1 MFTSKSA
8 NREKTAVSLSLIG
21 PGTIITGNLESAGD
35 IRIDGVLKG
44 NLHCQSKILIG
55 PDGSVEGDIH
65 GKQADIMGTVHGN
78 ISMTGLLYLHGNANI
93 EGDIHAG
100 QLQIDPAVSFNGQCK
115 MGANVVE
122 MNTAFAPA
130 VNE

>member
-55 PDGSVEGDIH
+55 PDGQVIR
-65 GKQADIMGTVHGN
+65 K
-78 ISMTGLLYLHGNANI
+78 
-93 EGDIHAG
+93 
-100 QLQIDPAVSFNGQCK
+100 F
-115 MGANVVE
+115 
-122 MNTAFAPA
+122 AFATPVGEISA
-130 VNE
+130 QISSIISER